1 MDNSPIQAGV
11 AIFLALF
18 LFSCEPGNDK
28 ATDSK
33 VVDDPHSYAQPWEIY
48 TDSLDLDLTID
59 FNTLTVTGVARHF
72 IKTTGENEAD
82 TFILDTDNLHID
94 SVMVDGENVTYE
106 FGPEDEL
113 LGTPLYIPVHSDSR
127 LVDVYYQSDP
137 SSAAFLWVKPNQTAD
152 KEYPFLFTQG
162 QAILTRSWIPCQDSP
177 GIRFPYSATVRVPQ
191 GMMAVMSAE
200 NPTEKDSSGVYNF
213 RMELPVP
220 AYLIALAV
228 GDIEFIPV
236 GNKTGVYCEPSMVE
250 ACKYEFAEMED
261 MLEAAEQLYGKYR
274 WGRYDIIILPPG
286 FPFGGMENPRLTFA
300 TPTIIAGD
308 QSLTSLIAH
317 ELAHSWSGNLVT
329 NETWNDFWLNEG
341 FTTYFERR
349 IMEALYGKDYAD
361 MLAQLGYQDL
371 MEDVSDLGEYD
382 EDTHLKLELEGRDP
396 DDGMT
401 DIAYEKGA
409 LFLTAIEHKVG
420 REKFDDF
427 LRNYFDRFAFKT
439 MNTDQFIEYL
449 GRELPESKDS
459 FDIASW
465 IFAPGLP
472 DEHPVVHSVR
482 FNKVDSV
489 LTAYHQDGKI
499 PGKDLTVSWS
509 THEWL
514 YFLRGIDEGSD
525 PLELA
530 NLGNL
535 YGLNTSGNSEIVAI
549 WLEKNIRMGRTKLV
563 MTQLED
569 FLTKVGRR
577 KFLSPLYRALIE
589 SGNKD
594 IAIAIFNKAGDNY
607 HAIAFNSIAKMIG
620 TKN

>member
-33 VVDDPHSYAQPWEIY
+33 VVDDPHSYTQPWEIY

-308 QSLTSLIAH
+308 RSLTSLIAH

-341 FTTYFERR
+341 FTTYLTYR
-349 IMEALYGKDYAD
+349 IMEIIYGSDRFNMEAV
-361 MLAQLGYQDL
+361 LGYQDL
-371 MEDVSDLGEYD
+371 QADIAALPANDQIMAIDLR
-382 EDTHLKLELEGRDP
+382 GRDP
-396 DDGMT
+396 DDVFSN
-401 DIAYEKGA
+401 IPYEKGA
-409 LFLTAIEHKVG
+409 LFLREIEHAIG
-420 REKFDDF
+420 RDAFDAF
-427 LRNYFDRFAFKT
+427 LLAYFEEFAFKSIT
-439 MNTDQFIEYL
+439 TDEFLAYV
-449 GRELPESKDS
+449 SKTLLAQYPDKLS
-459 FDIASW
+459 KERIDQWVFGPGIPDG
-465 IFAPGLP
+465 APVP
-472 DEHPVVHSVR
+472 QSDAFS
-482 FNKVDSV
+482 KVDSARQNW
-489 LTAYHQDGKI
+489 LNGEQTASDIDVKGWTVHQ
-499 PGKDLTVSWS
+499 
-509 THEWL
+509 WL
-514 YFLRGIDEGSD
+514 YFLNNMPEKLTGEQ
-525 PLELA
+525 LAELDKA
-530 NLGNL
+530 FNLTQSSN
-535 YGLNTSGNSEIVAI
+535 NEIAHS
-549 WLEKNIRMGRTKLV
+549 WLMMSVTNWYEPAFERLHSYLVSIGRNKLV
-563 MTQLED
+563 
-569 FLTKVGRR
+569 K
-577 KFLSPLYRALIE
+577 PLYRELSKTEEGKKMAIRAFE
-589 SGNKD
+589 QAKSGYHPLT
-594 IAIAIFNKAGDNY
+594 IKANEGY
-607 HAIAFNSIAKMIG
+607 VQ
-620 TKN
+620 